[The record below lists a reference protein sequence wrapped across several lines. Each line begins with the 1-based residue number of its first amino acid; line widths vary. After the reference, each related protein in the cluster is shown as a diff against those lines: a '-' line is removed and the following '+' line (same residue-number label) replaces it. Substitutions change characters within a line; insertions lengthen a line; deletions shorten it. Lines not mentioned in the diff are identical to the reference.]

1 MGKLFNIPDTSGVV
15 MTNSHYYAYLKESKP
30 TDIHAIKTKTAY
42 LESLGFVVGED
53 KLKEGDL
60 DILKAIEQ
68 TYFQIEIKPT
78 LN

>member
-1 MGKLFNIPDTSGVV
+1 MGKLFNIPDTSEVV
-15 MTNSHYYAYLKESKP
+15 MTKSHYYAYLKESKP

-42 LESLGFVVGED
+42 LQSLGFVLGED